1 MKHPLFALLPVGVV
15 LALLWFSSAPAPAQ
29 SSGIDFETPSLGTAP
44 NQQIDPYVDT
54 ATGTSFTADGNG
66 VIGLV
71 KNSATSACVAP
82 ADIDHNVI
90 VFIHHLTH
98 LGAEGWSLQAHRC
111 VARLA
116 EALRR
121 LTDHDL
127 EETVS
132 TRLLVMAARLVAS
145 GLPLPV
151 ACRSAIVDAL
161 TDDHE
166 TAAALDDVVQAVLG
180 T

>member
-82 ADIDHNVI
+82 ADAN
-90 VFIHHLTH
+90 
-98 LGAEGWSLQAHRC
+98 QK
-111 VARLA
+111 
-116 EALRR
+116 
-121 LTDHDL
+121 
-127 EETVS
+127 
-132 TRLLVMAARLVAS
+132 
-145 GLPLPV
+145 
-151 ACRSAIVDAL
+151 
-161 TDDHE
+161 
-166 TAAALDDVVQAVLG
+166 LG
-180 T
+180 TGTDKSNIGLSGFGIKATFQQQLQPKYLH